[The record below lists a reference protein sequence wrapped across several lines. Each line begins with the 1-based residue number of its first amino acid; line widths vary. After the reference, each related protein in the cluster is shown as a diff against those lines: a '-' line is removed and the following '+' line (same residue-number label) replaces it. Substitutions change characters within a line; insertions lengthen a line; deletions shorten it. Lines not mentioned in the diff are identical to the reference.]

1 VKRYMGSFLNR
12 ESLRQ
17 LIKVGI
23 VGVGNTVASFVLFNL
38 FLTIGWSSV
47 WSVTAAFGITTFLSY
62 LLNRAWT
69 FELTNGKVSGRET
82 LHFYAVNVAAW
93 AGTAGAMWVA
103 ETLFGPLS
111 RVAANA
117 VYLGVSLL
125 ILLPKFAS
133 YRDLVF
139 GAALDREGRVP
150 SRR

>member
-1 VKRYMGSFLNR
+1 
-12 ESLRQ
+12 
-17 LIKVGI
+17 
-23 VGVGNTVASFVLFNL
+23 
-38 FLTIGWSSV
+38 
-47 WSVTAAFGITTFLSY
+47 
-62 LLNRAWT
+62 
-69 FELTNGKVSGRET
+69 
-82 LHFYAVNVAAW
+82 
-93 AGTAGAMWVA
+93 MWVA